1 MSAASK
7 LYVPPRIL
15 SNVMFYLSRAGSH
28 DGPSDAECTLIAE
41 RHDALDDSKTIA
53 ALILDQRQ
61 RRQTEAIDGIGTAP
75 VPRNATTAAPASR
88 VQRDIDRG
96 APPARPLRV
105 TGVGAIQ
112 TGDRSAIIY
121 LTDSPSA
128 ADCRA
133 LHDFLRGWTR
143 P

>member
-1 MSAASK
+1 MSAADED
-7 LYVPPRIL
+7 R
-15 SNVMFYLSRAGSH
+15 
-28 DGPSDAECTLIAE
+28 E
-41 RHDALDDSKTIA
+41 RD
-53 ALILDQRQ
+53 RQ
-61 RRQTEAIDGIGTAP
+61 DRLRQASVEAIAGIGTAP

-112 TGDRSAIIY
+112 AGDRSAIVY